1 MIYKNMLSLKLSILI
16 LSIIF
21 ISINAKQIYMSE
33 VYRHGARY
41 SIHDYYDYNQTKLFA
56 GQLTSIGLR

>member
-1 MIYKNMLSLKLSILI
+1 MPSIKSSIFII
-16 LSIIF
+16 LIIF

>member
-1 MIYKNMLSLKLSILI
+1 MPSIKSSIFII
-16 LSIIF
+16 LIIF

-41 SIHDYYDYNQTKLFA
+41 SIHDYYDYNQTKQFA